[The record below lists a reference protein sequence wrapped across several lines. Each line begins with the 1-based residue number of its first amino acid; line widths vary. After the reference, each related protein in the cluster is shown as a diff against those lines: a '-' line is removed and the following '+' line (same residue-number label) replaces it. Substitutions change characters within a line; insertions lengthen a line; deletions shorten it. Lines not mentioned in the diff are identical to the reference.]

1 MSHDEKKKEE
11 SHNFQVNV
19 WIKDSMS
26 QYKYKKVDLGYELA
40 QGTQEPD
47 MLDTLCH
54 PKYYKY

>member
-1 MSHDEKKKEE
+1 MTRKKEE